1 MPALDIITLIPGI
14 FLLCLMIIIAII
26 DYRQQIIPNKLIL
39 VGTIMGTVL
48 NLAVGKLSL
57 LEMIIGLAS
66 GGTVLLV
73 IAVISKGGMGGGDV
87 KLAAMLGIY
96 LGWEHTLQ
104 TIFLASLLAALTGL
118 VLMLAGKANRT
129 TAIPFGPFLAI
140 STFGLF
146 LGQSLINNWN

>member
-1 MPALDIITLIPGI
+1 
-14 FLLCLMIIIAII
+14 MIIIAII

-73 IAVISKGGMGGGDV
+73 IAVISNGGIGGGDV
-87 KLAAMLGIY
+87 KLAAML
-96 LGWEHTLQ
+96 
-104 TIFLASLLAALTGL
+104 
-118 VLMLAGKANRT
+118 
-129 TAIPFGPFLAI
+129 
-140 STFGLF
+140 
-146 LGQSLINNWN
+146 

>member
-1 MPALDIITLIPGI
+1 MPAIYSTQIPVI
-14 FLLCLMIIIAII
+14 FLLCLMSIIAII
-26 DYRQQIIPNKLIL
+26 DYRQQIIPNKLLL
-39 VGTIMGTVL
+39 VGTIVGAVL
-48 NLAVGKLSL
+48 NLAVDKLSL
-57 LEMIIGLAS
+57 LEMIIGLTS
-66 GGTVLLV
+66 GGAVLLV
-73 IAVISKGGMGGGDV
+73 IAIISKGGMGGGDV

-104 TIFLASLLAALTGL
+104 TILWAALLAALTGL

-146 LGQSLINNWN
+146 LGQSLFYFWN